1 MHHFKWASKN
11 NNNKNNHNIQ
21 NTQQHKTRIK
31 EQASIIVIVYFHYI
45 REAIAKIIVRSLIP
59 TCFQF
64 E

>member
-45 REAIAKIIVRSLIP
+45 
-59 TCFQF
+59 
-64 E
+64 